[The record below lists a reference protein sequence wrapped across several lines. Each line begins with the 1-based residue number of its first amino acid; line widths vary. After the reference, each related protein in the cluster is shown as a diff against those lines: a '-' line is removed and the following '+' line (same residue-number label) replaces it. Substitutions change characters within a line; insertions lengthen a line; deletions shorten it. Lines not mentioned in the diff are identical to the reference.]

1 MKWTPRM
8 KYRLSEWSEKEY
20 GLPFRYTSAAKNIFL
35 SSEYKQS
42 QYPELS
48 FLFPGFEA
56 LYDRWIDQN
65 EKLETVLRY
74 IENCILDLEKS
85 DTCEDKLLCDWWI
98 GLVDNATLTDCIE
111 TFIKNVPISGQTLN
125 CTCKNTVHRPPKS
138 RSGQTSYSMYP
149 SNFLT

>member
-20 GLPFRYTSAAKNIFL
+20 GLPFRYTSAAKNIFM

-48 FLFPGFEA
+48 FLFPGFLE
-56 LYDRWIDQN
+56 LYDKFIVQDGN
-65 EKLETVLRY
+65 LETALRY

-85 DTCEDKLLCDWWI
+85 DCCEDKILCDWWNGLI
-98 GLVDNATLTDCIE
+98 GDTQLTEYIE
-111 TFIKNVPISGQTLN
+111 TLIKFVPISGQIMD
-125 CTCKNTVHRPPKS
+125 CTCKNTVYAKICCS
-138 RSGQTSYSMYP
+138 
-149 SNFLT
+149 